1 MLLRINRN
9 GQLIEEYNE
18 LDKLYKILNHHD
30 LHGHRIASIAAE
42 LLKDAAQSLKAVDV
56 AQYSIGHDRLTF
68 ITDGGRL
75 EALGIADRAEQIAK
89 MGA

>member
-1 MLLRINRN
+1 MLFKVNRN
-9 GQLIEEYNE
+9 GQLVEEYNE
-18 LDKLYKILNHHD
+18 LNELYRILNHHD

-68 ITDGGRL
+68 ITAGGRI
-75 EALGIADRAEQIAK
+75 EALGIADRAEQMAE
-89 MGA
+89 MEA